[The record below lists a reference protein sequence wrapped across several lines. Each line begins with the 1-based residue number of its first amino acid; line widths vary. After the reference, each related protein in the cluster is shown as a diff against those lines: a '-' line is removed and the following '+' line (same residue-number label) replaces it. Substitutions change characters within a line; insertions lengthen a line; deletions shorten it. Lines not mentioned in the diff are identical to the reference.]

1 MCLTVTLSGARLTLV
16 IGAGQEKSEVSEMTK
31 KNESAA
37 TVEEISYVDV
47 PGAMELTHYSEPS
60 VRRLL
65 TQRKLTRYKLGGRTL
80 IDRAELLRL
89 IRKV

>member
-1 MCLTVTLSGARLTLV
+1 MV
-16 IGAGQEKSEVSEMTK
+16 K
-31 KNESAA
+31 KNASAA
-37 TVEEISYVDV
+37 TVEEIQYVDV
-47 PGAMELTHYSEPS
+47 PGAMQLTHYSEPS

-65 TQRKLTRYKLGGRTL
+65 TQKKLARYKLGGRTL